1 MKVLITGGLGFLGL
15 RLARR
20 LTELGRLTGPSGKP
34 EAIDHLALFDMA
46 LPRRRPEGLDERAE
60 LIAGDIAD
68 RDTLF
73 SLVDRD
79 DIGIFHLASVVSGG
93 AEKDFDLAMNVNLMG
108 GLSLFEACRGLKSCP
123 RLVFASSIAVFGGA
137 AMPPVVGDTTKQT
150 PQTTYGTT
158 KAALELFLN
167 DYTRK
172 GFLDGRSARLPTVII
187 RPGKPNAAASSFAS
201 GVFRE
206 PLRGEPCVVPVA
218 RDTPMPVMG
227 YREIVEGL
235 IRLYET
241 DGTLLGDDRAVSLPS
256 LTVTVGD
263 MIESLQRVAG
273 ERPLGEITIEPD
285 PFIEAICRTW
295 PRDARFDRA
304 LTLGLPRAA
313 SLDQIVRAYIEDYVD
328 PVGAKGAA

>member
-34 EAIDHLALFDMA
+34 EAIDRLTLFDVA
-46 LPRRRPEGLDERAE
+46 VPRPRPEGLDKRAE
-60 LIAGDIAD
+60 LVAGDIAD

-79 DIGIFHLASVVSGG
+79 DIAVFHLASVVSGG

-108 GLSLFEACRGLKSCP
+108 GLSLFEACRRLKSCP
-123 RLVFASSIAVFGGA
+123 RLVYASSIAVFGGA

-172 GFLDGRSARLPTVII
+172 GFFDGRTARLPTVII
-187 RPGKPNAAASSFAS
+187 RPGKPNTAASSFAS

-206 PLRGEPCVVPVA
+206 PLKGEGCVVPVG

-235 IRLYET
+235 IRLHEM
-241 DGTLLGDDRAVSLPS
+241 DGALLGDDRAVSLPS
-256 LTVTVGD
+256 LTVTVGQ
-263 MIESLQRVAG
+263 MIEALQRVAG
-273 ERPLGEITIEPD
+273 DRPLGKITIAPD

-295 PRDARFDRA
+295 ARDARFDRA
-304 LTLGLPRAA
+304 ITLGLPRAA
-313 SLDQIVRAYIEDYVD
+313 SLDQIIRAYIEDYVD
-328 PVGAKGAA
+328 PVGAKGAG